1 MWTTAT
7 LGKFTNNS
15 TWTMWNIFVGTCKD
29 YFSLVEASSK
39 VFKNRRESR
48 WNATLNEPVP
58 RLIWRFVWD
67 LTQKSSFVPNKRPE
81 SISLLSQS
89 SYTKKFTRKLDCSPY
104 MFGSCKEFSSAKM
117 EPTNLRAFSRTT
129 FKEHRGKTSTH
140 APGWAFPVTFSVTL
154 SNQSLP
160 RARLHSVYSLWCSCS
175 VLYYSCFWLFCSY
188 WICFYG

>member
-104 MFGSCKEFSSAKM
+104 MFGSCKGAFFSENGAHKSKGVFQDH
-117 EPTNLRAFSRTT
+117 LQRT
-129 FKEHRGKTSTH
+129 
-140 APGWAFPVTFSVTL
+140 
-154 SNQSLP
+154 P
-160 RARLHSVYSLWCSCS
+160 RQNVYACARLSISGHFFSHTFQSKSFALGFILCTACGAV
-175 VLYYSCFWLFCSY
+175 VLLYATRVFDY